1 MHGSIH
7 ATRARDYVQARDGS
21 LLAYRVEGNP
31 AGPTLVFTS
40 GFTASDFYWRR
51 LWPLLA
57 PQVRL
62 VCWDLRG
69 HGASSPAVDLTDVTV
84 EGCVD
89 DLRRVMDAV
98 HAERAVQVAFSLGC
112 QIILEAY
119 RQLPARVAALV
130 PILGTYGRP
139 FDHLLHPRVG
149 PHLKDLLRLVGG
161 RAAGV
166 GLKLGSLSYHLPLS
180 VRLNQLGNVI
190 GRRLQPADM
199 QPFYAHMGRIHG
211 PTWTALG
218 LAAAE
223 HSASDVLEQIRVPTL
238 VISGGKDT
246 FTPQHLS
253 DDMAARIPGARR
265 LHLPEASHTGL
276 LEEPEAMAEALLRF
290 LREHG
295 LL

>member
-1 MHGSIH
+1 MVTTQRQVSH
-7 ATRARDYVQARDGS
+7 DYVRARDGS
-21 LLAYRVEGNP
+21 RIAYRVEGRGD
-31 AGPTLVFTS
+31 GPTLVFTS

-51 LWPLLA
+51 LAPLLA
-57 PQVRL
+57 PHARL
-62 VCWDLRG
+62 VYWDLRG
-69 HGASSPAVDLTDVTV
+69 HGASSPAVDLADVSV
-84 EGCVD
+84 EACVD

-98 HAERAVQVAFSLGC
+98 HVERGVQVAFSLGC
-112 QIILEAY
+112 QIILEAS
-119 RQLPARVAALV
+119 RLLPARVAALV

-139 FDHLLHPRVG
+139 FDHLLHPRLG

-166 GLKLGSLSYHLPLS
+166 GLRLGSLSYHLPLS
-180 VRLNQLGNVI
+180 VRLNQLANVI
-190 GRRLQPADM
+190 GRRLRPVDM
-199 QPFYAHMGRIHG
+199 KPFYAHMGRIDG
-211 PTWTALG
+211 PTWAALG

-223 HSASDVLEQIRVPTL
+223 HSAGDLLEGIRVPTL

-253 DDMAARIPGARR
+253 DEMAARIPGAER

-276 LEEPEAMAEALLRF
+276 LEEPDAMADAMLRF
-290 LREHG
+290 LRGHG